1 MQVCNVNQTSF
12 KSVIPTKYW
21 LYEPSKK
28 SYYVISDIPMI
39 HKLQQKYVRSLNK
52 DLTSKNIESKD
63 FRIKE
68 WFAVV
73 SEYIN
78 NPYVRSFYNREGLDF
93 SSQNRHFSYLLTGE
107 DAVYINNLGKNIGK
121 NKKDK
126 TSMEIN
132 TSKKEYYKNGLD
144 YVIKKSKEFKD
155 QNNDNYILQIVFD
168 IVRNTKGAI
177 KDFKFKTAKFTKIV
191 YKDK

>member
-68 WFAVV
+68 LFAVV
-73 SEYIN
+73 SDYRN